1 MQPMLEPPPTTS
13 KALRSKVLFAL
24 LAVYA
29 IWGSTYLALRFA
41 LESFPPFLLG
51 GTRYTLAGAGLYAF
65 ARRRGARA
73 PTAVEWRG
81 ALLVGTLLFTL
92 GNGLVA
98 VATQLSIASGVAAIV
113 VATTTLWA
121 VLFAM
126 FWGTRPTGGE
136 LAGLALGLVGVGLLQ
151 RGGAF
156 HGSPGGMVAVVL
168 APVAWALGSI
178 WGARMRLPAGHMG
191 AATQMI
197 CGGGVMVLMSFL
209 LDEHM
214 KPVTLRALLA
224 LAYLM
229 VFGSLVAF
237 SAYRFLLQHTRP
249 AVATSYAF
257 VNPMVALLLGATLAA
272 EPLTPH
278 HMVACG
284 LTVVAVLFVLR
295 SRARGP

>member
-1 MQPMLEPPPTTS
+1 MEALLEPPPEAP

-24 LAVYA
+24 LAVYS

-51 GTRYTLAGAGLYAF
+51 GTRYTLAGLGLYAF
-65 ARRRGARA
+65 ARRLGAQS
-73 PTAVEWRG
+73 PTAREWRG
-81 ALLVGTLLFTL
+81 ALFVGTLLFTL

-121 VLFAM
+121 VLFSM
-126 FWGTRPTGGE
+126 FYGARPSGGE
-136 LAGLALGLVGVGLLQ
+136 LLGLVLGLAGVALLQ

-156 HGSPGGMVAVVL
+156 HGSPGGMFAVVL
-168 APVAWALGSI
+168 APIAWALGSV
-178 WGARMRLPAGHMG
+178 WGARMQLPVGHIG

-197 CGGGVMVLMSFL
+197 CGGSVMVLLSFL
-209 LDEHM
+209 LDEQM
-214 KPVTLRALLA
+214 KPITLRAGLA
-224 LAYLM
+224 FLYLM

-237 SAYRFLLQHTRP
+237 SAYRLLLQHTRP

-257 VNPMVALLLGATLAA
+257 VNPMVALLLGSTLAS

-278 HMVACG
+278 HLLACG

-295 SRARGP
+295 SRARML